1 MKENSKTKI
10 PSLLFLF
17 LLLIF
22 FAPFLLSKNQNRT
35 PLVSQ
40 EDAQHTNP
48 LVSQRTTPKSPQD
61 ADSKPTE
68 PTSSETTL
76 QSPPKIQHTPISTF
90 EYGTLLSIVAQMPS
104 EVASVLFLFRH
115 DGIPDFQARIMEKT
129 EENTYFL
136 DFDTS
141 ILPGLEFEYYLI
153 VHIQGKDIYFPSDA
167 PTNTYKV
174 TGQTQ
179 EPIPDIP
186 SDFPLPEEEAKK
198 FRLPVEVTG
207 SVQAYLKKDSSQSQ
221 QNNSTANVR
230 IFKTHNAGDYA
241 INFDSNFN
249 YASQPIEGEN
259 NVDLS
264 NMILSVNRGNHTLRA
279 GDISVNESE
288 YTVYGLGRRGVDY
301 AFNNQ
306 KTSVHLFNMNTQE
319 PKGFSGF
326 GIPRQSISIL
336 GGTVGQN
343 FFNNAYSAKL
353 IYVTGKDD
361 PQKGVNV
368 GFSDFYNSREGN
380 VISLLQEARLLQ
392 NRMLIN
398 AEIAHSNYDENLAD
412 ELGKTPDNALKIGG
426 SYAHGKLFIGVNY
439 NYIGKDFNSIGYQ
452 YFTNNRKGLQTNI
465 SLNLGKV
472 TISGGYNN
480 AKDNVENI
488 PSEYTT
494 QSQDGNLNVMWN
506 ISDKYSLN
514 VGYRRN
520 NQDTSLDEGENI
532 FNQDSLSDE
541 FSSSFSM
548 YFSETL
554 NLNLS
559 ATFSDLDS
567 QNFPQNS
574 SSNLTMNLGGTWRFK
589 QILIVSPNFGYNEAK
604 NKFSDEKT
612 QSFNTFLTSE
622 IYVWPQVISFTL
634 TGSYMNNKIP
644 GGDSENLALS
654 GNINIHLNRFLNFG
668 NFILSI
674 RGDYSKATMPGY
686 SDSTFTSLLQ
696 LDFQF

>member
-1 MKENSKTKI
+1 MKENPPAKI
-10 PSLLFLF
+10 IRTFCFL

-22 FAPFLLSKNQNRT
+22 PVPSLLSQNQQAT
-35 PLVSQ
+35 SQ
-40 EDAQHTNP
+40 AAQQ
-48 LVSQRTTPKSPQD
+48 SSPQ
-61 ADSKPTE
+61 ANQQ
-68 PTSSETTL
+68 TSSQTSQ
-76 QSPPKIQHTPISTF
+76 QSPQTNQEPSPEIQHTPISSF
-90 EYGTLLSIVAQMPS
+90 EYGTVISIAAQMPP
-104 EVASVLFLFRH
+104 EVGSVLFLFRH
-115 DGIPDFQARIMEKT
+115 EGIPDFQARIMEKAKD
-129 EENTYFL
+129 NTYFL

-141 ILPGLEFEYYLI
+141 VLPGLEFEYYLI
-153 VHIQGKDIYFPSDA
+153 VHIQGRDIYFPQDA

-174 TGQTQ
+174 SGQSQ

-186 SDFPLPEEEAKK
+186 MDFPPPEEEAKK
-198 FRLPVEVTG
+198 FRLPIEVTG
-207 SVQAYLKKDSSQSQ
+207 SLQAQLKKDSSQPQ

-230 IFKTHNAGDYA
+230 LFKTHNTGNYA

-249 YASQPIEGEN
+249 FAGQPVEGNN

-264 NMILSVNRGNHTLRA
+264 NLILSVNRGSHTLRA
-279 GDISVNESE
+279 GDITVNESE

-301 AFNNQ
+301 SFNNQ
-306 KTSVHLFNMNTQE
+306 KTSVHVFNINAQE
-319 PKGFSGF
+319 PKGFNGF
-326 GIPRQSISIL
+326 GIPRQGISIL

-343 FFNNAYSAKL
+343 LFNDAYTFKL

-368 GFSDFYNSREGN
+368 GASDLFSSRKGN
-380 VISLLQEARLLQ
+380 VISLFQEARLFQ

-398 AEIAHSNYDENLAD
+398 AEIAHSNYDDNLAD
-412 ELGKTPDNALKIGG
+412 EQGTTPDNAMKIGG
-426 SYAHGKLFIGVNY
+426 SYAHGILFIGVNY
-439 NYIGKDFNSIGYQ
+439 SYIGKDFNSIGYQ
-452 YFTNNRKGLQTNI
+452 YFTNNRKGLQTNL

-480 AKDNVENI
+480 ATDNVENI

-494 QSQDGNLNVMWN
+494 QSQDGSLNVMWN
-506 ISDKYSLN
+506 ISEKYSLN

-520 NQDTSLDEGENI
+520 NQDTSIDEGENI

-541 FSSSFSM
+541 FTSSFSM
-548 YFSETL
+548 YFSEA
-554 NLNLS
+554 LNLS
-559 ATFSDLDS
+559 LSATYADLDS

-574 SSNLTMNLGGTWRFK
+574 SSNLTMNLGGMWHIG
-589 QILIVSPNFGYNEAK
+589 QIVTLMPNFGYTEAK
-604 NKFSDEKT
+604 NKFSNEKM
-612 QSFNTFLTSE
+612 QSYNTFLTSE
-622 IYVWPQVISFTL
+622 IFVWPQVVSLTL

-654 GNINIHLNRFLNFG
+654 GNINFHLNRFLNFG

-674 RGDYSKATMPGY
+674 RGDYSEAKMPGF